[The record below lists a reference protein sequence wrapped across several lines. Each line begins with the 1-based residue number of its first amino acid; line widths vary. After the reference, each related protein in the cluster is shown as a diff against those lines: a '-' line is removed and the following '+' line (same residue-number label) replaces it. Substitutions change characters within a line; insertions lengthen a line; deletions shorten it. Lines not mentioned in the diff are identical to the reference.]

1 MIGRLLPQ
9 LVVLV
14 IAASSASAGTL
25 GVCADPNNLPFS
37 NDRRE
42 GFENRIA
49 EVIAND
55 MGRELQYTWWAQRR
69 GFVRHTLKDGLC
81 EVVMGVP
88 ASIDMLQTTRP
99 YYRSTYVFLTRRSSG
114 LDLES
119 LDDPRLRSLRVG
131 VQLIGDDGA
140 NTPPAHALARRGIVD
155 NVHGYMI
162 YGDYR
167 SAGPTAGI
175 VDAVARG
182 EIDVGLV
189 WGPQAAWF
197 STFEPELL
205 IWKPVKPWLDG
216 PRLPMVFDISMGVLR
231 GNGSLRAALDKAL
244 QHRRAD
250 VDAILDEYRVP
261 RVEPASPN
269 R

>member
-1 MIGRLLPQ
+1 VIGRLLPAIA
-9 LVVLV
+9 VLV
-14 IAASSASAGTL
+14 LATASAAAGTL

-42 GFENRIA
+42 GYENRIA
-49 EVIAND
+49 ELVAHD
-55 MGRELQYTWWAQRR
+55 MGREVQYTWWAQRR
-69 GFVRHTLKDGLC
+69 GFVRRTLKDGLC

-88 ASIDMLQTTRP
+88 ASMDMFDTTRP
-99 YYRSTYVFLTRRSSG
+99 YYRSSYVFLTRQKSG

-119 LDDPRLRSLRVG
+119 LDDPRLRWLRVG

-140 NTPPAHALARRGIVD
+140 NTPPAHALARRGIIS
-155 NVHGYMI
+155 NVRGYMI

-167 SAGPTAGI
+167 SAAPTAEI

-182 EIDVGLV
+182 DIDVALV
-189 WGPQAAWF
+189 WGPQAAYF
-197 STFEPELL
+197 SGMQREQLV
-205 IWKPVKPWLDG
+205 WKPVKPWLDG

-244 QHRRAD
+244 QHRQTE
-250 VDAILDEYRVP
+250 VEAILDEYRVP
-261 RVEPASPN
+261 RVGDH
-269 R
+269 